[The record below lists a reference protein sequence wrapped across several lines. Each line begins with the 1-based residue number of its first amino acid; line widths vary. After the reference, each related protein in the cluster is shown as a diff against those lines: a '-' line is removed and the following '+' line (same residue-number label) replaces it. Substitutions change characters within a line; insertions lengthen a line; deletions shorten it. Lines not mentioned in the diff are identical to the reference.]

1 MTVHLVAGDD
11 WKLQFTLLNPDGT
24 AFDLSGSPQ
33 ILWTMLTGGHRVIQ
47 SAEVSIQVTNALQG
61 QLNVLVPA
69 NVTTR
74 LITAAY
80 THALR
85 VIYAGVSATPF
96 IGGYIF
102 VSADPWGTAASQV
115 TVLVG
120 RSRTPR
126 LLLERSAQVPLIEP
140 ERRLDH
146 VEEAQGQA
154 GP

>member
-11 WKLQFTLLNPDGT
+11 WKLQFTLLNPDGS

-33 ILWTMLTGGHRVIQ
+33 IKWAMLSGGHQAIQ
-47 SAEVSIQVTNALQG
+47 STEVSIQVTNALQG

-69 NVTTR
+69 NITTR
-74 LITAAY
+74 LITAGY

-85 VIYAGVSATPF
+85 VIYAGVTATPF

-102 VSADPWGTAASQV
+102 VSADPWGVAASQV

-120 RSRTPR
+120 RNRTPR

-140 ERRLDH
+140 EKRLDH
-146 VEEAQGQA
+146 VSQEKVDIN
-154 GP
+154 